1 MNIAGFYR
9 FDVHFFDGAEQNA
22 HGFVYAENYANAVE
36 KVCDMVED
44 EDIADIKI
52 EGMEP
57 GEVLLMPDWIAD
69 KIVKYDY
76 FASDYVR
83 EDKNVQFKNADSVPT
98 AEELSK
104 SAHIYN
110 KERERIAQR
119 LDKQTQDYIIKCVED
134 NKPTPP
140 FENDEVMKEIEKHLT
155 NGNYGPSD
163 ELPLSQQSID
173 YDYINECI
181 KNGLPIEM
189 PSHHG
194 EE

>member
-36 KVCDMVED
+36 KVYDMVD
-44 EDIADIKI
+44 NEDIADIKI

-69 KIVKYDY
+69 KIVKSDY
-76 FASDYVR
+76 ISSDYVR
-83 EDKNVQFKNADSVPT
+83 EGKNVQFKNADSVPT
-98 AEELSK
+98 AK
-104 SAHIYN
+104 
-110 KERERIAQR
+110 
-119 LDKQTQDYIIKCVED
+119 T
-134 NKPTPP
+134 
-140 FENDEVMKEIEKHLT
+140 
-155 NGNYGPSD
+155 
-163 ELPLSQQSID
+163 LSQQSID
-173 YDYINECI
+173 YINECVES
-181 KNGLPIEM
+181 GLPIEM

>member
-1 MNIAGFYR
+1 MNAGFYR

-69 KIVKYDY
+69 KIVKSDY
-76 FASDYVR
+76 FSRDYVR
-83 EDKNVQFKNADSVPT
+83 EGKNVQFENVNSVPT

-104 SAHIYN
+104 SAHIYD

-119 LDKQTQDYIIKCVED
+119 LDRQTQDYIIKCVED

-163 ELPLSQQSID
+163 KLPLSQQSI
-173 YDYINECI
+173 DYINECI

>member
-1 MNIAGFYR
+1 MNAGFYR

-83 EDKNVQFKNADSVPT
+83 KDKNVQFENVNSVPT

-104 SAHIYN
+104 STHIYD

-119 LDKQTQDYIIKCVED
+119 LDKQTQDYIIKCIDD

-163 ELPLSQQSID
+163 KLPLSQQSI
-173 YDYINECI
+173 DYINECI

>member
-1 MNIAGFYR
+1 MNAGFYR

-76 FASDYVR
+76 FNSDYVR
-83 EDKNVQFKNADSVPT
+83 EGKNVQFKNADSVPT

-104 SAHIYN
+104 SAHVYD

-119 LDKQTQDYIIKCVED
+119 LDKQPQDYIIKGIED

-140 FENDEVMKEIEKHLT
+140 FENDEVMKETEKHLT
-155 NGNYGPSD
+155 NSNYDPSD
-163 ELPLSQQSID
+163 KHPLSQQSI
-173 YDYINECI
+173 DYINECI

>member
-1 MNIAGFYR
+1 MNAGFYR

-83 EDKNVQFKNADSVPT
+83 KDKNVQFENVNSVPT

-104 SAHIYN
+104 SAHIYD

-119 LDKQTQDYIIKCVED
+119 LDKQTQDYIIKCIED

-163 ELPLSQQSID
+163 KLPLSQQSI
-173 YDYINECI
+173 DYINECI

>member
-36 KVCDMVED
+36 KVYDMVD
-44 EDIADIKI
+44 NEDIADIKI

-76 FASDYVR
+76 FNSDYVR
-83 EDKNVQFKNADSVPT
+83 KDKNVQFKNADSMPT
-98 AEELSK
+98 AK
-104 SAHIYN
+104 
-110 KERERIAQR
+110 
-119 LDKQTQDYIIKCVED
+119 T
-134 NKPTPP
+134 
-140 FENDEVMKEIEKHLT
+140 
-155 NGNYGPSD
+155 
-163 ELPLSQQSID
+163 LSQQSID
-173 YDYINECI
+173 YINECVES
-181 KNGLPIEM
+181 GLPIEM

>member
-1 MNIAGFYR
+1 MNAGFYR

-76 FASDYVR
+76 FNSDYVR
-83 EDKNVQFKNADSVPT
+83 KDKNVQFKNADSVPT

-104 SAHIYN
+104 SAHIYD
-110 KERERIAQR
+110 KERERIAQQ
-119 LDKQTQDYIIKCVED
+119 LDRQTQDYIIKCVED

-140 FENDEVMKEIEKHLT
+140 FENDEVMKETEKHLT
-155 NGNYGPSD
+155 NGNCDLSD
-163 ELPLSQQSID
+163 KHPLSQQSI
-173 YDYINECI
+173 DYINECI

>member
-1 MNIAGFYR
+1 MNAGFYR

-36 KVCDMVED
+36 KVYDMVED

-83 EDKNVQFKNADSVPT
+83 EGKNVQFENADSMPT
-98 AEELSK
+98 AK
-104 SAHIYN
+104 N
-110 KERERIAQR
+110 
-119 LDKQTQDYIIKCVED
+119 
-134 NKPTPP
+134 
-140 FENDEVMKEIEKHLT
+140 
-155 NGNYGPSD
+155 
-163 ELPLSQQSID
+163 LSQQSID
-173 YDYINECI
+173 YINECV
-181 KNGLPIEM
+181 KNDLPIEM

>member
-1 MNIAGFYR
+1 MNAGFYR

-76 FASDYVR
+76 FNSDYVR
-83 EDKNVQFKNADSVPT
+83 KDKNVQFKNADSVPT

-104 SAHIYN
+104 STHIYD
-110 KERERIAQR
+110 KERECIAQR

-140 FENDEVMKEIEKHLT
+140 FENDEVMKKIEKHLT
-155 NGNYGPSD
+155 NDNYGPSD
-163 ELPLSQQSID
+163 KLPLSQQSI
-173 YDYINECI
+173 DYINECI

>member
-1 MNIAGFYR
+1 MNAGFYR

-76 FASDYVR
+76 FNSDYAR

-104 SAHIYN
+104 SAHIYD

-119 LDKQTQDYIIKCVED
+119 LDKQTQDYIIKCIED

-140 FENDEVMKEIEKHLT
+140 FENDEVMEEIEKHLT
-155 NGNYGPSD
+155 SGNYGPSD
-163 ELPLSQQSID
+163 ELPLSQQSI
-173 YDYINECI
+173 DYINECI

>member
-1 MNIAGFYR
+1 MNAGFYR

-76 FASDYVR
+76 FSNDYVR
-83 EDKNVQFKNADSVPT
+83 EDKNVQFENINSAPT
-98 AEELSK
+98 AK
-104 SAHIYN
+104 N
-110 KERERIAQR
+110 
-119 LDKQTQDYIIKCVED
+119 
-134 NKPTPP
+134 
-140 FENDEVMKEIEKHLT
+140 
-155 NGNYGPSD
+155 
-163 ELPLSQQSID
+163 LSQESIK
-173 YDYINECI
+173 YINECVDG
-181 KNGLPIEM
+181 GLPINM
-189 PSHHG
+189 PSHYG

>member
-1 MNIAGFYR
+1 MNAGFYR

-76 FASDYVR
+76 FSSDYVR
-83 EDKNVQFKNADSVPT
+83 KDKNVQFENADSMPT

-104 SAHIYN
+104 SAHIYD

-119 LDKQTQDYIIKCVED
+119 FDKQTQDYIIKCIED

-163 ELPLSQQSID
+163 KLPLSQQSI
-173 YDYINECI
+173 DYINECI

>member
-1 MNIAGFYR
+1 MNAGFYR

-69 KIVKYDY
+69 KITKYDY
-76 FASDYVR
+76 FNSDYVR

-104 SAHIYN
+104 SAHIYD

-155 NGNYGPSD
+155 NDNYDPSD
-163 ELPLSQQSID
+163 KLPLSQQSI
-173 YDYINECI
+173 DYINECI

>member
-1 MNIAGFYR
+1 MNAGFYR

-36 KVCDMVED
+36 KVCDMVDD

-57 GEVLLMPDWIAD
+57 SEVLLMPDWIAD

-76 FASDYVR
+76 FSSDYAR
-83 EDKNVQFKNADSVPT
+83 EDKNVQFKNVNSVLS
-98 AEELSK
+98 AEK
-104 SAHIYN
+104 
-110 KERERIAQR
+110 
-119 LDKQTQDYIIKCVED
+119 T
-134 NKPTPP
+134 
-140 FENDEVMKEIEKHLT
+140 DEVMKEIAKHLT

-163 ELPLSQQSID
+163 KLPLSQQSID
-173 YDYINECI
+173 YINECVA
-181 KNGLPIEM
+181 NGLPVEM
-189 PSHHG
+189 PSHRG

>member
-1 MNIAGFYR
+1 MNAGFYR

-22 HGFVYAENYANAVE
+22 HGFVYAKNYANAVE

-76 FASDYVR
+76 FNSDYAR
-83 EDKNVQFKNADSVPT
+83 KDKNVQFKNADSMPT

-104 SAHIYN
+104 SAHIYD

-134 NKPTPP
+134 NKPTPS
-140 FENDEVMKEIEKHLT
+140 FENDEVMKENEKHLT

-163 ELPLSQQSID
+163 ERPLSQQSI
-173 YDYINECI
+173 DYINECI

>member
-1 MNIAGFYR
+1 MNAGFYR

-76 FASDYVR
+76 FNSDYVR
-83 EDKNVQFKNADSVPT
+83 EGKNVQFKNTGSVPT

-104 SAHIYN
+104 SAHIYD

-140 FENDEVMKEIEKHLT
+140 FKNDEVMKEIEKHLT
-155 NGNYGPSD
+155 NDNCDPSD
-163 ELPLSQQSID
+163 KHHLSQQSI
-173 YDYINECI
+173 DYINECI

>member
-1 MNIAGFYR
+1 MNAGFYR

-76 FASDYVR
+76 FNSDYVR
-83 EDKNVQFKNADSVPT
+83 EGKNAQFENVNSVPT

-104 SAHIYN
+104 SAHIYD

-119 LDKQTQDYIIKCVED
+119 LDKPTQDYIIKCIDD

-140 FENDEVMKEIEKHLT
+140 FENDEVIKEIEKHLT

-163 ELPLSQQSID
+163 KLPLSQQSI
-173 YDYINECI
+173 DYINECI

>member
-1 MNIAGFYR
+1 MNAGFYR

-69 KIVKYDY
+69 KITKYDY
-76 FASDYVR
+76 FNSDYVR
-83 EDKNVQFKNADSVPT
+83 EGKNVQFKNADSIPT

-104 SAHIYN
+104 SAHIYD

-119 LDKQTQDYIIKCVED
+119 LDKPTQDYIIKCIDD

-140 FENDEVMKEIEKHLT
+140 FENDEIMKEIEKHLT

-163 ELPLSQQSID
+163 ERPLSQQSI
-173 YDYINECI
+173 DYINECI

>member
-1 MNIAGFYR
+1 MNAGFYR

-76 FASDYVR
+76 FNSDYVR
-83 EDKNVQFKNADSVPT
+83 EGKNVQFKNVNSVPT

-104 SAHIYN
+104 SAHIYD

-119 LDKQTQDYIIKCVED
+119 LDKQTQDYIIKCIED

-140 FENDEVMKEIEKHLT
+140 FENDEVMKETEKHLT
-155 NGNYGPSD
+155 NDNYDPSD
-163 ELPLSQQSID
+163 KHPLSQQSI
-173 YDYINECI
+173 DYINECI

>member
-1 MNIAGFYR
+1 MNAGFYR

-76 FASDYVR
+76 FNSDYVR
-83 EDKNVQFKNADSVPT
+83 EGKNVQFKNADSVPT

-104 SAHIYN
+104 SAHIYD

-119 LDKQTQDYIIKCVED
+119 LDKQAQDYIIKCIED

-155 NGNYGPSD
+155 NDNYGPSD
-163 ELPLSQQSID
+163 KLPLSQQSID
-173 YDYINECI
+173 YINECVES
-181 KNGLPIEM
+181 GLPIEM
-189 PSHHG
+189 PSQRG

>member
-1 MNIAGFYR
+1 MNAGFYR

-76 FASDYVR
+76 FNSDYVR
-83 EDKNVQFKNADSVPT
+83 EGKNVQFKNADSVPT

-104 SAHIYN
+104 SAHIYA

-119 LDKQTQDYIIKCVED
+119 LDKQTQDYIIKCIED

-155 NGNYGPSD
+155 NDNYDPSD
-163 ELPLSQQSID
+163 KHPLSQQSI
-173 YDYINECI
+173 DYINECI

>member
-1 MNIAGFYR
+1 MNAGFYR

-76 FASDYVR
+76 FNSDYVR

-104 SAHIYN
+104 SAHIYD

-119 LDKQTQDYIIKCVED
+119 LDRQTQDYIIKCIDD

-140 FENDEVMKEIEKHLT
+140 FKNDEVMKEIEKHLT
-155 NGNYGPSD
+155 NDNYGPSD
-163 ELPLSQQSID
+163 ERPLSQQSI
-173 YDYINECI
+173 DYINECI

>member
-76 FASDYVR
+76 FSSDYVR
-83 EDKNVQFKNADSVPT
+83 EDKNVQFENVNSAPT

-104 SAHIYN
+104 SAHIYD

-119 LDKQTQDYIIKCVED
+119 LDKQTQDYIIKCIDD

-163 ELPLSQQSID
+163 KLPLSQQSI
-173 YDYINECI
+173 DYINECI

>member
-1 MNIAGFYR
+1 MNAGFYR

-69 KIVKYDY
+69 KITKYDY
-76 FASDYVR
+76 FTSDYVR
-83 EDKNVQFKNADSVPT
+83 KDKNVQFENVNSAPT
-98 AEELSK
+98 AK
-104 SAHIYN
+104 N
-110 KERERIAQR
+110 
-119 LDKQTQDYIIKCVED
+119 
-134 NKPTPP
+134 
-140 FENDEVMKEIEKHLT
+140 
-155 NGNYGPSD
+155 
-163 ELPLSQQSID
+163 LSQECIK
-173 YDYINECI
+173 YINECVDS
-181 KNGLPIEM
+181 GLPIEM

>member
-1 MNIAGFYR
+1 MNAGFYR

-76 FASDYVR
+76 FNSDYVR
-83 EDKNVQFKNADSVPT
+83 EGKNVQFKNADSVPT

-104 SAHIYN
+104 SAHIYD

-140 FENDEVMKEIEKHLT
+140 FENDEIMKETEKHLT
-155 NGNYGPSD
+155 NDNYDPSD
-163 ELPLSQQSID
+163 KHPLSQQSI
-173 YDYINECI
+173 DYINECI